1 MSILPIAW
9 ANDHVRLIDQTRL
22 PLEFTYV
29 EIRRSLDMVTAIQNM
44 IVRGAPAI
52 GVAAAFAIALAAQE
66 IETEERPEFLQ
77 HLETVATAL
86 RATRPTA
93 INLFWAIDRML
104 NVARQTV
111 GPIPFLKE
119 QLVASAQNLA
129 VDEYHT
135 CIAIGEQGLTCLP
148 SQPQRLT
155 LMTYCNAGALATV
168 GYGTALGVIRAAHS
182 AHRLMQVY
190 VCETRPRLQGARL
203 TAWECVQEGIPAT
216 LITDNM
222 AGYCL
227 HQGLIHMVVV
237 GADRIALNGDTAN
250 KIGTYSL
257 AVLAH
262 THQIPFYVAAPLSS
276 VDWSLSNGSQIPI
289 EERDIAEVYKIGDQ
303 WLTAPGVEIFN
314 PAFDVTPA
322 RYITAIITERGVIP
336 PDQLQQFQP

>member
-9 ANDHVRLIDQTRL
+9 AYDHVRLIDQTRL
-22 PLEFTYV
+22 PLELSYV
-29 EIRRSLDMVTAIQNM
+29 EIRRAMDMVTAIQTM

-52 GVAAAFAIALAAQE
+52 GVAAAFGIALAAQE
-66 IETEERPEFLQ
+66 IDTEDRQEFLE

-86 RATRPTA
+86 RQTRPTA
-93 INLFWAIDRML
+93 INLFWAVDRML

-111 GPIPFLKE
+111 SPIGFLQEK
-119 QLVASAQNLA
+119 LVEAAQNLA

-135 CIAIGEQGLTCLP
+135 CVAIGEKGLGCLP
-148 SQPQRLT
+148 PEPQRLT

-168 GYGTALGVIRAAHS
+168 GYGTALGVVRAAHD
-182 AHRLMQVY
+182 ARRLMQVY

-203 TAWECVQEGIPAT
+203 TAWECVQDGIPAT

-222 AGYCL
+222 AGYCM
-227 HQGLIHMVVV
+227 HKGLIHMVVV

-262 THQIPFYVAAPLSS
+262 AHQIPFYVAAPLSS
-276 VDWSLSNGSQIPI
+276 IDWTLSDGSQIPI
-289 EERDIAEVYKIGDQ
+289 EERDIDEVYKIGDQ
-303 WLTAPGVEIFN
+303 WLTAPGIEIFN

-322 RYITAIITERGVIP
+322 RYITGIITERGMIP
-336 PDQLQQFQP
+336 PDQLAQLRP

>member
-9 ANDHVRLIDQTRL
+9 AYDHVRLIDQTRL
-22 PLEFTYV
+22 PVEFSYV
-29 EIRRSLDMVTAIQNM
+29 EIRRAMDMVTAIQTM

-52 GVAAAFAIALAAQE
+52 GVAAAFGIALAAQE
-66 IETEERPEFLQ
+66 IDTEERQEFLE

-86 RATRPTA
+86 RQTRPTA
-93 INLFWAIDRML
+93 INLFWAIDQML

-111 GPIPFLKE
+111 SPIGFLQEK
-119 QLVASAQNLA
+119 LVEAAQNLA

-135 CIAIGEQGLTCLP
+135 CVAIGEKGLACLP
-148 SQPQRLT
+148 PEPQRLT

-168 GYGTALGVIRAAHS
+168 GYGTALGVVRAVHS
-182 AHRLMQVY
+182 AQRLMQVY

-203 TAWECVQEGIPAT
+203 TAWECVQDGIPAT

-222 AGYCL
+222 AGYCMAK
-227 HQGLIHMVVV
+227 GLIHAVVV

-276 VDWSLSNGSQIPI
+276 IDWTLSNGSQIPI
-289 EERDIAEVYKIGDQ
+289 EERDIDEVYKIGDT
-303 WLTAPGVEIFN
+303 WLTTPGIEIFN
-314 PAFDVTPA
+314 PSFDVTPA
-322 RYITAIITERGVIP
+322 RYITGIITERGMVP
-336 PDQLQQFQP
+336 PDQLQQLQP